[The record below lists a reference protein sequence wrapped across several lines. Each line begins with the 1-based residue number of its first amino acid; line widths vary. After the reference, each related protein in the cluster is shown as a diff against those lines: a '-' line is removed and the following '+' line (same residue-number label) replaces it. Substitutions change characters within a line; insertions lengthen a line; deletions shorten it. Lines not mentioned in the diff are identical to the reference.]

1 MKMALKTQR
10 AKAVAT
16 SGRKVTKKAQPKVSK
31 SSRKGTR

>member
-16 SGRKVTKKAQPKVSK
+16 KSRKVTKKVSK